1 MKKNKIVFLTLLTII
16 AIVIGLWIYS
26 LAKGRVPLLDQWTR
40 SFVDTFGATAFHSF
54 FTFTTKLG
62 SKVFLIPFVIIAGIV
77 LVYLYKRVLPS
88 TMFALGTLCSWLLNH
103 LIKAIVERP
112 RPSLNPALDAV
123 GSSFPSGH
131 AMISFV
137 CYGLLLFFLLG
148 VIKNRKARITLQIII
163 PVTILIIG
171 VGRYLINVHYLTDV
185 AAGYFFGY
193 LFLLVWIPL
202 YNKLSKKSRE
212 I

>member
-1 MKKNKIVFLTLLTII
+1 MKKHRIVYLTLLTIV
-16 AIVIGLWIYS
+16 AISIGFWIYDF
-26 LAKGRVPLLDQWTR
+26 ATGRVPLLDQWTR
-40 SFVDTFGATAFHSF
+40 SFVDAFGVSAFYSF
-54 FTFTTKLG
+54 FTFTTHLG
-62 SKVFLIPFVIIAGIV
+62 SKIFMIPFVIVAALAFI
-77 LVYLYKRVLPS
+77 YLYKRTLPGI
-88 TMFALGTLCSWLLNH
+88 MLALGTLCSWLLNH
-103 LIKAIVERP
+103 LIKSLVERQ

-131 AMISFV
+131 AMISLV
-137 CYGLLLFFLLG
+137 CYGLVLFFLLG
-148 VIKNRKARITLQIII
+148 IIKSKVGRIVLQIII
-163 PVTILIIG
+163 PLIILVIG

-185 AAGYFFGY
+185 TAGYFFGY